1 MTRYNPAL
9 FLLEP
14 NAMSSLPSLRLKAN
28 ADRRLRA
35 GHLWVYSNE
44 IDVAATPLT
53 AFEAGDQAIL
63 EAAGGKP
70 LGIVA
75 MSPNN
80 LICARLLS
88 RDLKHEL
95 DKSLL
100 VHRLNVCLSLRER
113 LFDTPCY
120 RLVYGDSDLLPGLV
134 VDRFFDILVVQL
146 ASATMERHKDEVLA
160 ALIQVLKPSGI
171 LLKND
176 SSARDAEGLQRYVE
190 TAYGQVPEWVA
201 LEENGVKFEAPV
213 IEGQKTG
220 WFYDHRMNRARL
232 APYVQGKRV
241 LDLFSYIGG
250 WGVQAAVFGASEVFC
265 VDASGF
271 ALDGVERNAAL
282 NGLAEKVTCVEG
294 DVFAA
299 LRELKA
305 AEERFDVVIADPP
318 AFIKRKKDIKNGE
331 AAYRRLN
338 EMAMR
343 MLNKDGILVSA
354 SCSMHLAE
362 DSLHQILLQSAR
374 HLDRNIQ
381 LLERGAQGPDHP
393 EHMAIAETR
402 YIKSLTV
409 RLLPN
414 S

>member
-1 MTRYNPAL
+1 MT
-9 FLLEP
+9 
-14 NAMSSLPSLRLKAN
+14 LPSLRLKAN

-44 IDVAATPLT
+44 VDTAATPLSGF
-53 AFEAGDQAIL
+53 ASGDQAIL
-63 EAAGGKP
+63 EAAGGKA

-75 MSPNN
+75 LSPNN

-88 RDLKHEL
+88 RDIKHVL

-100 VHRLNVCLSLRER
+100 VHRINVALSLRER
-113 LFDTPCY
+113 LFDQPCY
-120 RLVYGDSDLLPGLV
+120 RLIYGDSDLLPGLV
-134 VDRFFDILVVQL
+134 VDRFGDILVVQL
-146 ASATMERHKDEVLA
+146 ASAAMERNRDAVLE
-160 ALIQVLKPSGI
+160 ALVQVLKPRGV
-171 LLKND
+171 LWKND
-176 SSARDAEGLQRYVE
+176 SSARDAEGLERYVD
-190 TAYGQVPEWVA
+190 TAFGVVPEWVP

-213 IEGQKTG
+213 LEGQKTG
-220 WFYDHRMNRARL
+220 WFFDHRMNRARL
-232 APYVQGKRV
+232 APYVKGKRV
-241 LDLFSYIGG
+241 LDLFSYVGG
-250 WGVQAAVFGASEVFC
+250 WGVQAAAFGASEVMC

-282 NGLAEKVTCVEG
+282 NGVGEKLTCVEG

-305 AEERFDVVIADPP
+305 ADERFDVVIADPP
-318 AFIKRKKDIKNGE
+318 AFIKRKKDLKNGE

-338 EMAMR
+338 ETAMR

-354 SCSMHLAE
+354 SCSMHLPE
-362 DSLHQILLQSAR
+362 DDLQNILLGSAR

-381 LLERGAQGPDHP
+381 LIERGGQGPDHP
-393 EHMAIAETR
+393 VHPAIPETR
-402 YIKSLTV
+402 YIKSLIC
-409 RLLPN
+409 RILPN

>member
-1 MTRYNPAL
+1 M
-9 FLLEP
+9 
-14 NAMSSLPSLRLKAN
+14 SLPSLRLKAN

-44 IDVAATPLT
+44 IDVAATPL
-53 AFEAGDQAIL
+53 ALFQPGDQAVL

-88 RDLKHEL
+88 RDVKHVL

-100 VHRLNVCLSLRER
+100 VHRLNVALSLRER
-113 LFDTPCY
+113 LFDTPHY

-134 VDRFFDILVVQL
+134 VDRFGDHLVVQL
-146 ASATMERHKDEVLA
+146 ASAAMERAREAVIE
-160 ALIQVLKPSGI
+160 ALVQVLKPRGI
-171 LLKND
+171 LFKND
-176 SSARDAEGLQRYVE
+176 SAARDAEGLTRYVE
-190 TAYGQVPEWVA
+190 TAFGLVPDWVA

-213 IEGQKTG
+213 QGGQKTG

-241 LDLFSYIGG
+241 LDLFSYVGG
-250 WGVQAAVFGASEVFC
+250 WGVQAAAFGASEVFC
-265 VDASGF
+265 VDGSAL
-271 ALDGVERNAAL
+271 ALDGVERNATL
-282 NGLAEKVTCVEG
+282 NGVAEKVTCIEG

-299 LRELKA
+299 LKELKA
-305 AEERFDVVIADPP
+305 AEERFDVVVADPP

-338 EMAMR
+338 EQAMR
-343 MLNKDGILVSA
+343 LLGKDGILVSA
-354 SCSMHLAE
+354 SCSMHLEE
-362 DSLHQILLQSAR
+362 DHLQNILLTSAR

-393 EHMAIAETR
+393 VHPAIAETR

>member
-1 MTRYNPAL
+1 M
-9 FLLEP
+9 
-14 NAMSSLPSLRLKAN
+14 SLPALRLKAN

-44 IDVAATPLT
+44 IDVAATPLNL
-53 AFEAGDQAIL
+53 FQPGDQALL
-63 EAAGGKP
+63 ESAGGKA

-88 RDLKHEL
+88 RDTKHVL

-100 VHRLNVCLSLRER
+100 VHRLNVALSLRER
-113 LFDTPCY
+113 LFDKPFY

-134 VDRFFDILVVQL
+134 VDRFGDHLVVQL
-146 ASATMERHKDEVLA
+146 ASAAMERAKDAVIE
-160 ALIQVLKPSGI
+160 ALVQVLKPRGI
-171 LLKND
+171 LFKND
-176 SSARDAEGLQRYVE
+176 SSARDAEGLERYVD
-190 TAYGQVPEWVA
+190 TAFGVVPEWVD
-201 LEENGVKFEAPV
+201 LEENGVKFQAPV
-213 IEGQKTG
+213 LDGQKTG

-232 APYVQGKRV
+232 APYVKGKRV

-250 WGVQAAVFGASEVFC
+250 WGVQAAAFGASEVFC

-282 NGLAEKVTCVEG
+282 NGVGENVTCVEG
-294 DVFAA
+294 DAFAA

-338 EMAMR
+338 ETAMR

-354 SCSMHLAE
+354 SCSMHLDE
-362 DSLHQILLQSAR
+362 DHLQNILLTSAR

-393 EHMAIAETR
+393 VHLAIAETR

>member
-1 MTRYNPAL
+1 M
-9 FLLEP
+9 
-14 NAMSSLPSLRLKAN
+14 SLPSLRLKAN

-44 IDVAATPLT
+44 IDVAATPLSS
-53 AFEAGDQAIL
+53 FQAGDQAIL

-70 LGIVA
+70 LGVVGI
-75 MSPNN
+75 SPNN

-88 RDLKHEL
+88 RDTKHEL

-100 VHRLNVCLSLRER
+100 VHRINVALSLRER
-113 LFDTPCY
+113 LFDQPCY

-134 VDRFFDILVVQL
+134 VDRFFDILVVQI
-146 ASATMERHKDEVLA
+146 SSPTMERHKDDVLA
-160 ALIQVLKPSGI
+160 ALVQVLQPRGV
-171 LLKND
+171 LFKND
-176 SSARDAEGLQRYVE
+176 SAARDAEGLPRYVE
-190 TAYGQVPEWVA
+190 TPFGVVPEWVA

-232 APYVQGKRV
+232 APYVNGKRV

-250 WGVQAAVFGASEVFC
+250 WGVQAAAFGASEVFC
-265 VDASGF
+265 VDASAT
-271 ALDGVERNAAL
+271 ALDGVERNATL
-282 NGLAEKVTCVEG
+282 NGVAEKVTCIEG

-299 LRELKA
+299 LKELKSS
-305 AEERFDVVIADPP
+305 EERFDVVVCDPP

-331 AAYRRLN
+331 AGYRRLN

-343 MLNKDGILVSA
+343 LLSKDGILVSA
-354 SCSMHLAE
+354 SCSMHLEE
-362 DSLHQILLQSAR
+362 DNLQNILLQSAR
-374 HLDRNIQ
+374 HLDRNIIM
-381 LLERGAQGPDHP
+381 LERGAQGPDHP
-393 EHMAIAETR
+393 VHMAIAETR
-402 YIKSLTV
+402 YIKSLTC

-414 S
+414 A

>member
-1 MTRYNPAL
+1 M
-9 FLLEP
+9 
-14 NAMSSLPSLRLKAN
+14 SLPSLRLKAN

-44 IDVAATPLT
+44 IDVAATPLN
-53 AFEAGDQAIL
+53 AFAAGDQAIL

-70 LGIVA
+70 LGVVA
-75 MSPNN
+75 LSPNN

-88 RDLKHEL
+88 RDIKHVL

-100 VHRLNVCLSLRER
+100 VHRINVALSLRER
-113 LFDTPCY
+113 LFDKPCY
-120 RLVYGDSDLLPGLV
+120 RLIYGDSDLLPGLV
-134 VDRFFDILVVQL
+134 FDRFFDILVVQL
-146 ASATMERHKDEVLA
+146 ASATMERHKDDVLA
-160 ALIQVLKPSGI
+160 ALIQVVKPSGI
-171 LLKND
+171 LFKND
-176 SSARDAEGLQRYVE
+176 SAARDAEGLERYVD
-190 TAYGQVPEWVA
+190 TAFGVVPEWVA

-232 APYVQGKRV
+232 APYVKGKRV

-250 WGVQAAVFGASEVFC
+250 WGVQAAAFGATEVMC
-265 VDASGF
+265 VDASSF
-271 ALDGVERNAAL
+271 ALDGVERNATL
-282 NGLAEKVTCVEG
+282 NGLSEQVICVEG
-294 DVFAA
+294 DAFAA
-299 LRELKA
+299 LKELKS
-305 AEERFDVVIADPP
+305 AEERFDVVIVDPP
-318 AFIKRKKDIKNGE
+318 AFIKRKKDMKNGE

-338 EMAMR
+338 EQAMR
-343 MLNKDGILVSA
+343 LLNKDGILVSA
-354 SCSMHLAE
+354 SCSMHLPE
-362 DSLHQILLQSAR
+362 DDLQNILLTSAR

-393 EHMAIAETR
+393 VHPAILETR
-402 YIKSLTV
+402 YIKSLTC

>member
-1 MTRYNPAL
+1 MT
-9 FLLEP
+9 
-14 NAMSSLPSLRLKAN
+14 LPSLRLKAN

-35 GHLWVYSNE
+35 GHLWVFSNE
-44 IDVAATPLT
+44 IDVVATPLNL
-53 AFEAGDQAIL
+53 FQPGDQAIL
-63 EAAGGKP
+63 EAAGGKA

-88 RDLKHEL
+88 RDVKHVL

-100 VHRLNVCLSLRER
+100 VHRLNVALSLRER
-113 LFDTPCY
+113 LFDQPFY

-134 VDRFFDILVVQL
+134 VDRFGDHLVVQL
-146 ASATMERHKDEVLA
+146 ASAAMERSKDAVID
-160 ALIQVLKPSGI
+160 ALVQVLKPRGI
-171 LLKND
+171 LFKND
-176 SSARDAEGLQRYVE
+176 SAARDAEGLERYVD
-190 TAYGQVPEWVA
+190 TVFGVVPEWVD
-201 LEENGVKFEAPV
+201 LEENGVKFQAPV
-213 IEGQKTG
+213 LEGQKTG

-232 APYVQGKRV
+232 APYAKGKRV

-250 WGVQAAVFGASEVFC
+250 WGVQAAAFGASEVFC

-271 ALDGVERNAAL
+271 ALDGVERNATL
-282 NGLAEKVTCVEG
+282 NGVAEKVTCVEG
-294 DVFAA
+294 DVFEA
-299 LRELKA
+299 LKELKA
-305 AEERFDVVIADPP
+305 AEERFDVIVADPP

-338 EMAMR
+338 ETAMR

-354 SCSMHLAE
+354 SCSMHLEE
-362 DSLHQILLQSAR
+362 DHLQNILLTSAR

-393 EHMAIAETR
+393 VHPAIAETR

>member
-1 MTRYNPAL
+1 M
-9 FLLEP
+9 
-14 NAMSSLPSLRLKAN
+14 SLPSLRLKAN

-44 IDVAATPLT
+44 VDVSATPLQGLQ
-53 AFEAGDQAIL
+53 AGQQAIL
-63 EAAGGKP
+63 EAANGKP

-75 MSPNN
+75 LSPNN
-80 LICARLLS
+80 LICARLL
-88 RDLKHEL
+88 RQ
-95 DKSLL
+95 
-100 VHRLNVCLSLRER
+100 R
-113 LFDTPCY
+113 LFDQPCY

-146 ASATMERHKDEVLA
+146 ASATMEAHKDDVIA
-160 ALIQVLKPSGI
+160 ALVQVLKPSGI
-171 LLKND
+171 LFKND

-190 TAYGQVPEWVA
+190 TVYGEVPDWVP

-213 IEGQKTG
+213 REGQKTG

-232 APYVQGKRV
+232 APYVKGKRV

-250 WGVQAAVFGASEVFC
+250 WGVQAGAFGASEVFC

-282 NGLAEKVTCVEG
+282 NGISEKLTCIEG
-294 DVFAA
+294 DVFEA

-305 AEERFDVVIADPP
+305 AEERFDVIIADPP
-318 AFIKRKKDIKNGE
+318 AFIKRKKDLKNGE

-338 EMAMR
+338 EQAMR
-343 MLNKDGILVSA
+343 MLTKDGILVSA
-354 SCSMHLAE
+354 SCSMHLPE
-362 DSLHQILLQSAR
+362 DDLHNILLTSAR
-374 HLDRNIQ
+374 HLDRNLQ
-381 LLERGAQGPDHP
+381 LLERGGQGPDHP
-393 EHMAIAETR
+393 VHPAIAETR
-402 YIKSLTV
+402 YIKSITC

>member
-1 MTRYNPAL
+1 M
-9 FLLEP
+9 
-14 NAMSSLPSLRLKAN
+14 SLPSLRLKAN

-35 GHLWVYSNE
+35 GHLWVFSNE
-44 IDVAATPLT
+44 VDVAVTPLN
-53 AFEAGDQAIL
+53 AFASGDQAIL

-70 LGIVA
+70 LGVVA
-75 MSPNN
+75 LSPNN

-88 RDLKHEL
+88 RDVKHVL

-100 VHRLNVCLSLRER
+100 VHRINVALSLRER
-113 LFDTPCY
+113 LFDQPCY

-134 VDRFFDILVVQL
+134 VDRFGDILVVQL
-146 ASATMERHKDEVLA
+146 ASATMEKHKDDVLA
-160 ALIQVLKPSGI
+160 ALIQVCKPSGI

-176 SSARDAEGLQRYVE
+176 SAARDAEGLNRYVE
-190 TAYGQVPEWVA
+190 TAFGLVPEWVA

-213 IEGQKTG
+213 MQGQKTG

-232 APYVQGKRV
+232 APYVKGKRV

-250 WGVQAAVFGASEVFC
+250 WGLQAAAFGASDVMC
-265 VDASGF
+265 VDASAF

-282 NGLAEKVTCVEG
+282 NGLTDKVACVEG
-294 DVFAA
+294 DVFEA
-299 LRELKA
+299 LKQLKA
-305 AEERFDVVIADPP
+305 SEERFDVIVADPP
-318 AFIKRKKDIKNGE
+318 AFIKRKKDLKNGE

-338 EMAMR
+338 EQAMR
-343 MLNKDGILVSA
+343 LLNKDGILISA
-354 SCSMHLAE
+354 SCSMHLPE
-362 DSLHQILLQSAR
+362 DDLQNILLTSAR

-381 LLERGAQGPDHP
+381 LLERGGQGPDHP
-393 EHMAIAETR
+393 VHPAIQETR
-402 YIKSLTV
+402 YIKSLTC

>member
-1 MTRYNPAL
+1 M
-9 FLLEP
+9 
-14 NAMSSLPSLRLKAN
+14 SLPSLRLKAN

-44 IDVAATPLT
+44 IDVTATPLNGF
-53 AFEAGDQAIL
+53 AAGDQAIL

-70 LGIVA
+70 LGVVA

-88 RDLKHEL
+88 RDVKHVL

-113 LFDTPCY
+113 LFDKPFY

-134 VDRFFDILVVQL
+134 VDRFGDHLVVQL
-146 ASATMERHKDEVLA
+146 ASAAMERNKD
-160 ALIQVLKPSGI
+160 ALIEALVQVLKPRGI
-171 LLKND
+171 LFKND
-176 SSARDAEGLQRYVE
+176 SAARDAEGLERYVD
-190 TAYGQVPEWVA
+190 TAFGVVPEWVD
-201 LEENGVKFEAPV
+201 LEENGVKFQAPV
-213 IEGQKTG
+213 LEGQKTG

-250 WGVQAAVFGASEVFC
+250 WGVQAAAFGASEVFC

-271 ALDGVERNAAL
+271 ALDGVERNATL
-282 NGLAEKVTCVEG
+282 NGVAEKVTCVEG

-299 LRELKA
+299 LKELKS
-305 AEERFDVVIADPP
+305 AEERFDVIVADPP

-338 EMAMR
+338 ETAMR
-343 MLNKDGILVSA
+343 LLNKDGILVSA
-354 SCSMHLAE
+354 SCSMHLEE
-362 DSLHQILLQSAR
+362 DNLQNILLTSAR

-393 EHMAIAETR
+393 VHPAIAETR

>member
-1 MTRYNPAL
+1 MT
-9 FLLEP
+9 
-14 NAMSSLPSLRLKAN
+14 LPSLRLKAN

-44 IDVAATPLT
+44 VDTAATPLSGF
-53 AFEAGDQAIL
+53 AAGDQAIL
-63 EAAGGKP
+63 EAAGGKA

-75 MSPNN
+75 LSPNN

-88 RDLKHEL
+88 RDTKHVL

-100 VHRLNVCLSLRER
+100 VHRINVALSLRER
-113 LFDTPCY
+113 LFDQPCY
-120 RLVYGDSDLLPGLV
+120 RLIYGDSDLLPGLV
-134 VDRFFDILVVQL
+134 VDRFGDILVVQL
-146 ASATMERHKDEVLA
+146 ASAAMERNRDAVLE
-160 ALIQVLKPSGI
+160 ALVQVLKPRGV
-171 LLKND
+171 LWKND
-176 SSARDAEGLQRYVE
+176 SSARDAEGLERYVD
-190 TAYGQVPEWVA
+190 TAFGVVPEWVP

-213 IEGQKTG
+213 LEGQKTG

-232 APYVQGKRV
+232 APYVKGKRV
-241 LDLFSYIGG
+241 LDLFSYVGG
-250 WGVQAAVFGASEVFC
+250 WGVQAAAFGASEVMC

-282 NGLAEKVTCVEG
+282 NGVGEKLTCVEG

-305 AEERFDVVIADPP
+305 ADERFDVVIADPP
-318 AFIKRKKDIKNGE
+318 AFIKRKKDLKNGE

-338 EMAMR
+338 ETAMR

-354 SCSMHLAE
+354 SCSMHLPE
-362 DSLHQILLQSAR
+362 DDLQNILLGSAR

-381 LLERGAQGPDHP
+381 LIERGGQGPDHP
-393 EHMAIAETR
+393 VHPAIPETR
-402 YIKSLTV
+402 YIKSLIC
-409 RLLPN
+409 RILPN

>member
-1 MTRYNPAL
+1 MTLPA
-9 FLLEP
+9 
-14 NAMSSLPSLRLKAN
+14 LRLKAN

-44 IDVAATPLT
+44 IDVAATPLHG
-53 AFEAGDQAIL
+53 FQAGDQAIL

-70 LGIVA
+70 LGVVA

-88 RDLKHEL
+88 RDVKHVL

-100 VHRLNVCLSLRER
+100 VHRLNVALSLRER
-113 LFDTPCY
+113 LFDKPFY

-134 VDRFFDILVVQL
+134 VDRFGDHLVVQL
-146 ASATMERHKDEVLA
+146 ASATMERSKD
-160 ALIQVLKPSGI
+160 ALIEALVQVLKPRGI
-171 LLKND
+171 LFKND
-176 SSARDAEGLQRYVE
+176 SAARDAEGLERYVD
-190 TAYGQVPEWVA
+190 TAFGVVPEWVD
-201 LEENGVKFEAPV
+201 LEENGVKFQAPV
-213 IEGQKTG
+213 LEGQKTG

-250 WGVQAAVFGASEVFC
+250 WGVQAAAFGASEVFC

-271 ALDGVERNAAL
+271 ALDGVERNATL
-282 NGLAEKVTCVEG
+282 NGVAEKVTCVEG

-299 LRELKA
+299 LKELKS
-305 AEERFDVVIADPP
+305 AEERFDVIVADPP

-338 EMAMR
+338 ETAMR

-354 SCSMHLAE
+354 SCSMHLEE
-362 DSLHQILLQSAR
+362 DNLQNILLTSAR

-393 EHMAIAETR
+393 VHPAIAETR

>member
-1 MTRYNPAL
+1 MTLPA
-9 FLLEP
+9 
-14 NAMSSLPSLRLKAN
+14 LRLKAN
-28 ADRRLRA
+28 AERRLRA

-44 IDVAATPLT
+44 IDVAATPLNQ
-53 AFEAGDQAIL
+53 FQPGDQAIL

-75 MSPNN
+75 LSPNN

-88 RDLKHEL
+88 RDVKHVL

-100 VHRLNVCLSLRER
+100 VHRLNVALSLRER
-113 LFDTPCY
+113 LFDTPHY

-134 VDRFFDILVVQL
+134 VDRFGDHLVVQL
-146 ASATMERHKDEVLA
+146 ASAAMERQKDAVIE
-160 ALIQVLKPSGI
+160 ALVQVLKPRGI
-171 LLKND
+171 LFKND
-176 SSARDAEGLQRYVE
+176 SAARDAEGLERYID
-190 TAYGQVPEWVA
+190 TAFGVVPEWVA

-213 IEGQKTG
+213 QGGQKTG

-250 WGVQAAVFGASEVFC
+250 WGVQAAAFGASEVFC
-265 VDASGF
+265 VDGSAL
-271 ALDGVERNAAL
+271 ALDGVERNATL
-282 NGLAEKVTCVEG
+282 NGVAEKVTCVEG
-294 DVFAA
+294 DVFEA
-299 LRELKA
+299 LKELKA
-305 AEERFDVVIADPP
+305 AEERFDVVVADPP
-318 AFIKRKKDIKNGE
+318 AFIKRKKDLKNGE

-338 EMAMR
+338 EQAMR
-343 MLNKDGILVSA
+343 LLNKDGILVSA
-354 SCSMHLAE
+354 SCSMHLPE
-362 DSLHQILLQSAR
+362 DDLQNILLSSAR
-374 HLDRNIQ
+374 HLDRNVQ
-381 LLERGAQGPDHP
+381 LLERGGQGPDHP
-393 EHMAIAETR
+393 VHPAIPETR

>member
-1 MTRYNPAL
+1 M
-9 FLLEP
+9 
-14 NAMSSLPSLRLKAN
+14 SLPSLRLKAN

-44 IDVAATPLT
+44 IDVAATPLNL
-53 AFEAGDQAIL
+53 FQPGDQAVL

-75 MSPNN
+75 LSPNN

-88 RDLKHEL
+88 RDVKHVL

-113 LFDTPCY
+113 LFDTPHY

-134 VDRFFDILVVQL
+134 VDRFGDHLVVQL
-146 ASATMERHKDEVLA
+146 ASAAMERAKDAVIE
-160 ALIQVLKPSGI
+160 ALVQVLKPRGI
-171 LLKND
+171 LFKND
-176 SSARDAEGLQRYVE
+176 SAARDAEGLQRYVE
-190 TAYGQVPEWVA
+190 TAFGLVPEWVA

-213 IEGQKTG
+213 QGGQKTG

-232 APYVQGKRV
+232 APYVKGKRV
-241 LDLFSYIGG
+241 LDLFSYVGG
-250 WGVQAAVFGASEVFC
+250 WGVQAAAFGASEVFC
-265 VDASGF
+265 VDGSAL

-282 NGLAEKVTCVEG
+282 NGVAEKVTCIEG
-294 DVFAA
+294 DVFEA
-299 LRELKA
+299 LKELKA
-305 AEERFDVVIADPP
+305 AEERFDVVVADPP

-338 EMAMR
+338 EQAMR
-343 MLNKDGILVSA
+343 LLNKDGILVSA
-354 SCSMHLAE
+354 SCSMHLEE
-362 DSLHQILLQSAR
+362 DHLQNILLTSAR

-393 EHMAIAETR
+393 VHLAIPETR

>member
-1 MTRYNPAL
+1 MT
-9 FLLEP
+9 
-14 NAMSSLPSLRLKAN
+14 LPSLRLKAN

-44 IDVAATPLT
+44 VDTAATPLSGF
-53 AFEAGDQAIL
+53 AAGDQAIL
-63 EAAGGKP
+63 EAAGGKA

-75 MSPNN
+75 LSPNN

-88 RDLKHEL
+88 RDIKHVL

-100 VHRLNVCLSLRER
+100 VHRINVALSLRER
-113 LFDTPCY
+113 LFDQPCY
-120 RLVYGDSDLLPGLV
+120 RLIYGDSDLLPGLV
-134 VDRFFDILVVQL
+134 VDRFGDILVVQL
-146 ASATMERHKDEVLA
+146 ASAAMERNRDAVLE
-160 ALIQVLKPSGI
+160 ALVQVLKPRGV
-171 LLKND
+171 LWKND
-176 SSARDAEGLQRYVE
+176 SSARDAEGLERYVD
-190 TAYGQVPEWVA
+190 TAFGVVPEWVP

-213 IEGQKTG
+213 LEGQKTG
-220 WFYDHRMNRARL
+220 WFFDHRMNRARL
-232 APYVQGKRV
+232 APYVKGKRV
-241 LDLFSYIGG
+241 LDLFSYVGG
-250 WGVQAAVFGASEVFC
+250 WGVQAAAFGASEVMC

-282 NGLAEKVTCVEG
+282 NGVGEKLTCVEG

-305 AEERFDVVIADPP
+305 ADERFDVVIADPP
-318 AFIKRKKDIKNGE
+318 AFIKRKKDLKNGE

-338 EMAMR
+338 ETAMR

-354 SCSMHLAE
+354 SCSMHLPE
-362 DSLHQILLQSAR
+362 DDLQNILLGSAR

-381 LLERGAQGPDHP
+381 LIERGGQGPDHP
-393 EHMAIAETR
+393 VHPAIPETR
-402 YIKSLTV
+402 YIKSLIC
-409 RLLPN
+409 RILPN

>member
-1 MTRYNPAL
+1 
-9 FLLEP
+9 
-14 NAMSSLPSLRLKAN
+14 MSSLPSLRLKAN

-44 IDVAATPLT
+44 IDVAATPLHGF
-53 AFEAGDQAIL
+53 AAGDQAVL

-88 RDLKHEL
+88 RDVKHVL

-113 LFDTPCY
+113 LFDKPCY

-146 ASATMERHKDEVLA
+146 ASATMEAHKDDVLA
-160 ALIQVLKPSGI
+160 ALIQVCKPSGI
-171 LLKND
+171 LFKND
-176 SSARDAEGLQRYVE
+176 SSARDAEGLERYVA
-190 TAYGQVPEWVA
+190 TAYGAVPEWVA

-232 APYVQGKRV
+232 APYVKGKRV

-250 WGVQAAVFGASEVFC
+250 WGVQAAAFGASEVFC
-265 VDASGF
+265 VDASAF
-271 ALDGVERNAAL
+271 ALDGVERNATL
-282 NGLAEKVTCVEG
+282 NGFAEKVTCVEG

-299 LRELKA
+299 LRELKS

-338 EMAMR
+338 ETAMR
-343 MLNKDGILVSA
+343 LLNKDGILVSA
-354 SCSMHLAE
+354 SCSMHLEE
-362 DSLHQILLQSAR
+362 DNLQNILLTSAR

-393 EHMAIAETR
+393 VHPAINETR

>member
-1 MTRYNPAL
+1 MTLPA
-9 FLLEP
+9 
-14 NAMSSLPSLRLKAN
+14 LRLKAN

-44 IDVAATPLT
+44 IDVAATPLHG
-53 AFEAGDQAIL
+53 FQAGDQAIL

-88 RDLKHEL
+88 RDVKHVL

-100 VHRLNVCLSLRER
+100 VHRLNVALSLRER
-113 LFDTPCY
+113 LFDKPFY

-134 VDRFFDILVVQL
+134 VDRFGDHLVVQL
-146 ASATMERHKDEVLA
+146 ASATMERSKD
-160 ALIQVLKPSGI
+160 ALIEALVQVLKPRGI
-171 LLKND
+171 LFKND
-176 SSARDAEGLQRYVE
+176 SAARDAEGLERYVD
-190 TAYGQVPEWVA
+190 TAFGVVPEWVD
-201 LEENGVKFEAPV
+201 LEENGVKFHAPV
-213 IEGQKTG
+213 LEGQKTG

-250 WGVQAAVFGASEVFC
+250 WGVQAAAFGASEVFC

-271 ALDGVERNAAL
+271 ALDGVERNATL
-282 NGLAEKVTCVEG
+282 NGVAEKVTCVEG

-299 LRELKA
+299 LKELKS
-305 AEERFDVVIADPP
+305 AEERFDVIVADPP

-338 EMAMR
+338 ETAMR

-354 SCSMHLAE
+354 SCSMHLEE
-362 DSLHQILLQSAR
+362 DNLQNILLTSAR

-393 EHMAIAETR
+393 VHPAIAETR

>member
-1 MTRYNPAL
+1 M
-9 FLLEP
+9 
-14 NAMSSLPSLRLKAN
+14 SLPSLRLKAN

-44 IDVAATPLT
+44 IDVAVTPLN

-75 MSPNN
+75 LSPNN

-88 RDLKHEL
+88 RDVKHVL

-100 VHRLNVCLSLRER
+100 VHRLNVALSLRER
-113 LFDTPCY
+113 LFDQPCY

-146 ASATMERHKDEVLA
+146 ASATMERHKEDVLA
-160 ALIQVLKPSGI
+160 ALIQVIKPSGI

-176 SSARDAEGLQRYVE
+176 SAARDAEGLERYVD
-190 TAYGQVPEWVA
+190 TAFGVVPEWVA

-232 APYVQGKRV
+232 APYVKGKRV

-250 WGVQAAVFGASEVFC
+250 WGVQAAAFGASEVFC
-265 VDASGF
+265 VDASAF
-271 ALDGVERNAAL
+271 ALDGVERNATL
-282 NGLAEKVTCVEG
+282 NGFAEKVTCVEG

-299 LRELKA
+299 LRELKS

-318 AFIKRKKDIKNGE
+318 AFIKRKKDIKNGA

-338 EMAMR
+338 ETAMR
-343 MLNKDGILVSA
+343 LLNKDGILVSA
-354 SCSMHLAE
+354 SCSMHLEE
-362 DSLHQILLQSAR
+362 DNLQNILLTSAR

-393 EHMAIAETR
+393 VHPAIAETR
-402 YIKSLTV
+402 YIKSLTC

>member
-1 MTRYNPAL
+1 MTLPA
-9 FLLEP
+9 
-14 NAMSSLPSLRLKAN
+14 LRLKAN

-44 IDVAATPLT
+44 IDVAATPLNL
-53 AFEAGDQAIL
+53 FQPGDQAVL
-63 EAAGGKP
+63 EAAGGKA

-88 RDLKHEL
+88 RDTKHML

-100 VHRLNVCLSLRER
+100 VHRLNVALSLRER
-113 LFDTPCY
+113 LFDKPFY

-134 VDRFFDILVVQL
+134 VDRFGDHLVVQL
-146 ASATMERHKDEVLA
+146 ASAAMERARDAVIE
-160 ALIQVLKPSGI
+160 ALVQVLKPRGI
-171 LLKND
+171 LFKND
-176 SSARDAEGLQRYVE
+176 SSARDAEGLERYVD
-190 TAYGQVPEWVA
+190 TAFGMVPDWID
-201 LEENGVKFEAPV
+201 LEENGVKFQAPV
-213 IEGQKTG
+213 LEGQKTG

-232 APYVQGKRV
+232 APYVKGKRV

-250 WGVQAAVFGASEVFC
+250 WGVQAAAFGASEVFC

-282 NGLAEKVTCVEG
+282 NEVAEKVTCVEG
-294 DVFAA
+294 AVFAA
-299 LRELKA
+299 LKELKA
-305 AEERFDVVIADPP
+305 AEERFDVIVADPP

-338 EMAMR
+338 ETAMR

-354 SCSMHLAE
+354 SCSMHLE
-362 DSLHQILLQSAR
+362 GDNLQNILLTSAR

-393 EHMAIAETR
+393 VHPAIAETR